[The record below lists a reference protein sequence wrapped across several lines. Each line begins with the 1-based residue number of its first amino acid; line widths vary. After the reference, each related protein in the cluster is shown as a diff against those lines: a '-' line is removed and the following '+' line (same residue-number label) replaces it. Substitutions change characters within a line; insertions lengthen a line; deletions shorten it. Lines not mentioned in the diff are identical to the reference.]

1 MLVDGDEAGHEF
13 IKLNNEAP
21 NQLKILSLTDVN
33 DKFIEIENLFSDE
46 DKNKFN
52 VSEKDTGLSI
62 IFKKIICKHPEEVS
76 DTTKDNFMQL
86 FKAIQ
91 KQFLHNDDES
101 AKSSIEVA
109 KIN

>member
-33 DKFIEIENLFSDE
+33 DKFIEIESLFSDE

-76 DTTKDNFMQL
+76 DATKNNFMEL

-91 KQFLHNDDES
+91 KQFLHNDE
-101 AKSSIEVA
+101 KSSKSNAEA
-109 KIN
+109 PKID